1 MNEIIDFSHTDPTT
15 STIYST
21 RPGHLIADHRHSQS
35 AARVIVADDDDD
47 VVTTHQ
53 YSKCGL
59 LQFFACKWKSCAL
72 CDKVRHLHSS
82 GIIAWLAARPPH
94 IYNVFPFKYG
104 RWL

>member
-47 VVTTHQ
+47 DVVTSIASVGY
-53 YSKCGL
+53 YSFSRVNGNHV
-59 LQFFACKWKSCAL
+59 L
-72 CDKVRHLHSS
+72 CVIRSVTS
-82 GIIAWLAARPPH
+82 TPA
-94 IYNVFPFKYG
+94 V
-104 RWL
+104 